1 MNRRTKTAFGEFL
14 VGEIK
19 QAGISQE
26 KFYTAVGIKK
36 PYFYDLL
43 TASPPPIE
51 IQNRMLAVLE
61 SKAGTDDERR
71 IKFYDLAAQG
81 RDEIPTD
88 ITAII
93 KNHSNDWDQIRAV
106 LTASIQGRR
115 VRYPL

>member
-26 KFYTAVGIKK
+26 EFYTAVGIKK
-36 PYFYDLL
+36 PYFYDL
-43 TASPPPIE
+43 
-51 IQNRMLAVLE
+51 
-61 SKAGTDDERR
+61 
-71 IKFYDLAAQG
+71 AAQG
-81 RDEIPTD
+81 RDEIPAD

>member
-26 KFYTAVGIKK
+26 EFYTAVGIKK

-61 SKAGTDDERR
+61 SKAGTDDEHR

-81 RDEIPTD
+81 RDEIPAD